1 VHTGLYA
8 SVHGR
13 TMAMWVGPFNVVA
26 ALSVTA
32 AGLLGGPAAYALW
45 AVAILIQFAMPYANR
60 SPARP
65 DLRPA
70 HFVERH
76 GLLLIVALGESVV
89 AVGIGVGHQPLT
101 PRLFAA
107 VLLGLALA
115 AALWWAYF
123 AGDEERAQQA
133 LESVA
138 DLSER
143 LLLAVRAY
151 FFSYVPMLLGII
163 ALAAGVKLSIG
174 EVTHR
179 LEPAPALTLAAGVA
193 LYLAGDV
200 AFRRTLGI
208 RPVAYRASAAAL
220 ALATAAL
227 GVYTAGA
234 VQLVALIAVLLGMLV
249 PEARW
254 RRTVSA

>member
-1 VHTGLYA
+1 V
-8 SVHGR
+8 
-13 TMAMWVGPFNVVA
+13 
-26 ALSVTA
+26 
-32 AGLLGGPAAYALW
+32 AGLLHGAAVYGLW
-45 AVAILIQFAMPYANR
+45 VVAILAQFAMPYANR

-65 DLRPA
+65 DIRPG

-89 AVGIGVGHQPLT
+89 AIGIGVGHEALT
-101 PRLFAA
+101 PRLFGAI
-107 VLLGLALA
+107 LLGLALA

-123 AGDEERAQQA
+123 VADEERALQA
-133 LESVA
+133 LESVP

-179 LEPAPALTLAAGVA
+179 LEPGPALTLAAGVA
-193 LYLAGDV
+193 LFLAGDV
-200 AFRRTLGI
+200 AFHRVLRI
-208 RPVAYRASAAAL
+208 RPVAYRAAAAAV
-220 ALATAAL
+220 ALATTVL
-227 GVYTAGA
+227 GIYAAGA
-234 VQLVALIAVLLGMLV
+234 VQLVALVAVLLSMLV

-254 RRTVSA
+254 RRAVGA

>member
-1 VHTGLYA
+1 
-8 SVHGR
+8 
-13 TMAMWVGPFNVVA
+13 
-26 ALSVTA
+26 
-32 AGLLGGPAAYALW
+32 
-45 AVAILIQFAMPYANR
+45 
-60 SPARP
+60 
-65 DLRPA
+65 
-70 HFVERH
+70 
-76 GLLLIVALGESVV
+76 
-89 AVGIGVGHQPLT
+89 
-101 PRLFAA
+101 
-107 VLLGLALA
+107 
-115 AALWWAYF
+115 
-123 AGDEERAQQA
+123 
-133 LESVA
+133 
-138 DLSER
+138 
-143 LLLAVRAY
+143 
-151 FFSYVPMLLGII
+151 
-163 ALAAGVKLSIG
+163 
-174 EVTHR
+174 VTHR